1 MMPEVAAVV
10 CASLVR
16 RHTPAMPSPA
26 SLSRHRTF
34 RWNDGKDVE
43 RYEAVETRDDGLLW
57 YRWSHLPHEGG
68 RGDEALQGYDAFLRD
83 GPLRDAPPRI
93 VAALRAWI
101 DEHG

>member
-1 MMPEVAAVV
+1 
-10 CASLVR
+10 
-16 RHTPAMPSPA
+16 MPSPA

-101 DEHG
+101 AEHV